1 MHINNQLFFELA
13 FNNPKE
19 QKHFEQT
26 VTTPNYQLD
35 HLSPTKLKH
44 LVLIA
49 NMAREYKFSNALNH
63 CQLTTASTND
73 PSQK

>member
-1 MHINNQLFFELA
+1 MHINNNLFFELI
-13 FNNPKE
+13 FDDPQE

-26 VTTPNYQLD
+26 VNTPNYQLN
-35 HLSPTKLKH
+35 HLSPTKLRH

-49 NMAREYKFSNALNH
+49 NMAKEWKFSNDLNH

-73 PSQK
+73 TSKK